1 MWSAAAMPPLS
12 ERRHGRRTPRLHR
25 LVVIAVA
32 VRVVARLLDLVG
44 DQRHGDAEL
53 DPPAQ
58 RLGEAEADE
67 EADDGAAGDELRRV
81 FAGKG
86 LEVELLA
93 ETAIEL
99 VDVLAH
105 AVAGPLDGPPDGRL
119 PPVGVWRSVSLLA

>member
-12 ERRHGRRTPRLHR
+12 ERRHGRRTPHLHR

-32 VRVVARLLDLVG
+32 VRFAPRLLDLEG
-44 DQRHGDAEL
+44 DQRQGDAEL
-53 DPPAQ
+53 DQPAQ

-81 FAGKG
+81 LAGEG

-105 AVAGPLDGPPDGRL
+105 AVAGPLDGPLD
-119 PPVGVWRSVSLLA
+119 PPLLRVGVRA